1 MIGLVRQLEKIA
13 TLAAVL
19 TFLHFQLV
27 AQSTGGRNGLSFLNL
42 PPQATNASLGAYQ
55 ATIKGNDPALFFQN
69 PSLLDSTKDDRL
81 SISYMPY
88 LASTHFLTTAF
99 AHTLKNNSGTVSA
112 GIQYFNYGSLQQTD
126 DLGNST
132 GEFQAADYSVAV
144 GYGHTIS
151 HITFGGSIKFVGS
164 GIENYQ
170 LWGLAMDWGGV
181 FKHPVHDLTAGLVVK
196 NIGFLKKNYGGGDTP
211 PLPFDVRAGITFK
224 PTYMPARFAIT
235 AHHLYR
241 FDMVYNNPD
250 LFFDYDANG
259 NRVPKKIGVAEKLL
273 RHLTVGVELLLH
285 KKFHLLFGYD
295 HLLRQEMKL
304 QNVGGIQGA
313 SVGAW
318 LSVNRFDFSY
328 GYRQFTPGSGS
339 STFSLTMN
347 LQK

>member
-1 MIGLVRQLEKIA
+1 MIELVRQFQKTAAFTAI
-13 TLAAVL
+13 LA
-19 TFLHFQLV
+19 FLHFQLI
-27 AQSTGGRNGLSFLNL
+27 AQSTGGRNGLSFLTL
-42 PPQATNASLGAYQ
+42 PAQATNSSLGAYHL
-55 ATIKGNDPALFFQN
+55 TTKGSDPAYFFQN
-69 PSLLDSTKDDRL
+69 PALLDSTKDDRL

-88 LASTHFLTTAF
+88 LASTHFLNTAF
-99 AHTLKNNSGTVSA
+99 AHTLKNNNGTISA
-112 GIQYFNYGSLQQTD
+112 GVQYFNYGTLQQTD

-132 GEFQAADYSVAV
+132 GEFQATDYSASI
-144 GYGHTIS
+144 GYGHTIN

-181 FKHPVHDLTAGLVVK
+181 FRHPVHDLTAGFVVK
-196 NIGFLKKNYGGGDTP
+196 NIGFIRKNYGGGDAP

-224 PTYMPARFAIT
+224 PTYMPARFLIT
-235 AHHLYR
+235 ANHLYR

-250 LFFDYDANG
+250 LFFDYDENG
-259 NRVPKKIGVAEKLL
+259 NRTRKKIGVAEKLL
-273 RHLTVGVELLLH
+273 RHLNVGVELLLH
-285 KKFHLLFGYD
+285 KKFHILVGYD

-304 QNVGGIQGA
+304 QNAGGIQGV
-313 SVGAW
+313 SLGAW

-339 STFSLTMN
+339 STFSVLVN